1 LLARCSL
8 EPLTDGAHIFGE
20 LLKAGIVG
28 LRLRT
33 NEKVSTFE
41 MRQELRA
48 HNLAQASFDTISL
61 DDLSLV
67 FRDDHPHPGMQQQGN
82 AYPGFEA
89 LGLDSLP
96 CTSYR
101 FEVGL
106 ARQPRATRKPK
117 RLRRRRISTV
127 VGLSAAYVPSCDAGL
142 ALHAPI

>member
-1 LLARCSL
+1 VL
-8 EPLTDGAHIFGE
+8 
-20 LLKAGIVG
+20 
-28 LRLRT
+28 
-33 NEKVSTFE
+33 
-41 MRQELRA
+41 
-48 HNLAQASFDTISL
+48 
-61 DDLSLV
+61 
-67 FRDDHPHPGMQQQGN
+67 RDDHPHPGMQQQGN
-82 AYPGFEA
+82 GYPSFEA

-106 ARQPRATRKPK
+106 ARQSCATRKPK